1 MLARIT
7 HPFFTPS
14 SPLHH
19 PFSTLSSSLHH
30 HFIAG
35 SSSLQVMLTQFPL
48 DVAKFEGKMEE
59 LWPMF
64 DKSGISYV

>member
-1 MLARIT
+1 
-7 HPFFTPS
+7 
-14 SPLHH
+14 
-19 PFSTLSSSLHH
+19 
-30 HFIAG
+30 
-35 SSSLQVMLTQFPL
+35 MLTQFPL